1 MRNKIYKPKKKK
13 TFRQAIEATPEVKDC
28 HCLRKQAILKKERN
42 KVELTDP
49 QRCGGSLFIDKCL
62 LDQNKYP
69 EANRWDY
76 AIDYNGEVFFVEFH
90 SANSRQVEKVISK
103 LEWLKDWLNTNAPE
117 INKLKSITKF
127 PYYWVQSSDFQI
139 PLHSSQYRRIV
150 QKKLKP
156 IPRLVLK

>member
-28 HCLRKQAILKKERN
+28 HCLGKQAILKKERN

-76 AIDYNGEVFFVEFH
+76 AIDYNGEVYFFEVH
-90 SANSRQVEKVISK
+90 TASTSQVRSVINK
-103 LEWLKDWLNTNAPE
+103 LVWLKNWLYQKAPE
-117 INKLKSITKF
+117 INKLKAKE
-127 PYYWVQSSDFQI
+127 PYYWIQSTGYHILPNSPQ
-139 PLHSSQYRRIV
+139 S
-150 QKKLKP
+150 
-156 IPRLVLK
+156 RLVEQMGIKPASKLILD